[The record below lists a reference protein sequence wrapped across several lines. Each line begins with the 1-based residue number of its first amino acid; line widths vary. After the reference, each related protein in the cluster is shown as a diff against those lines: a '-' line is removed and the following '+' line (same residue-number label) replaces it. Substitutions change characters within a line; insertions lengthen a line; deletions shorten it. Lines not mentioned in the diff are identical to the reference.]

1 MHICSTLSGCMAVL
15 HPTLKVLVR
24 EDGAVFV
31 KHGGRSRKYKWTYG
45 SGKPYKN
52 TSISG
57 KTYQV
62 HRLVCEA
69 FKDNP
74 HKYRTV
80 DHINGDKTD
89 NRAINLRFASFKMQ
103 ADNTKITRLPPK
115 YGIRPCE
122 NPTEYLKRYRE
133 ENHERLLTYYK
144 EYKQRRKKT

>member
-1 MHICSTLSGCMAVL
+1 MHICSTLSVCVAVL
-15 HPTLKVLVR
+15 HPTLNILVR

-31 KHGGRSRKYKWTYG
+31 KKRGHSLKYNWTYG

-52 TSISG
+52 TTIAG

-69 FKDNP
+69 FNANP
-74 HKYRTV
+74 YKYRTV

-115 YGIRPCE
+115 YGVRPCE
-122 NPTEYLKRYRE
+122 DIAEYRKRYRE
-133 ENHERLLTYYK
+133 DNHEKLLKYYK